1 MKEFVSVAGLRV
13 DGRRAGEVRRIRAKF
28 GLFQRV
34 DGSAYVEQGQT
45 KVMAVVYGPKEH
57 TGRKQTEEVAQTKA
71 RVTCEVTQAPFATSE
86 RKVTHK
92 ADRKKLESSL
102 AILQIFEST
111 IATQLYPRSQIDI
124 FVQVLHADGGTSPT
138 LIFVMSYRFGIGEL
152 AASINAVTLA
162 LIDAGIAMKDFVVAC
177 SAGYIQQTLLCDLN
191 YTEQS
196 ARCPDLTV
204 AMTARNNKLSL
215 VQMES
220 KLPLELFDTLMKTA
234 MDGCTQIYDILQ
246 NEVQENTW
254 RRLISR
260 EK

>member
-13 DGRRAGEVRRIRAKF
+13 DGRRSGEVRRVRAKF

-57 TGRKQTEEVAQTKA
+57 TGRKQTDEVTQTKA

-102 AILQIFEST
+102 AILQIFES
-111 IATQLYPRSQIDI
+111 IISTQLYPRSQIDI
-124 FVQVLHADGGTSPT
+124 FVQVLHADGG
-138 LIFVMSYRFGIGEL
+138 EL
-152 AASINAVTLA
+152 AACINAVSLA

-204 AMTARNNKLSL
+204 ALTARNSKLSL

-220 KLPLELFDTLMKTA
+220 KLPLELFDTLMSTA
-234 MDGCTQIYDILQ
+234 MDGCNQIYEILQ

-260 EK
+260 ET

>member
-13 DGRRAGEVRRIRAKF
+13 DGRRAGEVRRVRAKF

-57 TGRKQTEEVAQTKA
+57 SGRKQTEEVAQTKA

-102 AILQIFEST
+102 AILQIFDST
-111 IATQLYPRSQIDI
+111 ISTQLYPRSQIDI
-124 FVQVLHADGGTSPT
+124 FVQVLHADGG
-138 LIFVMSYRFGIGEL
+138 EL
-152 AASINAVTLA
+152 AACINAVSLA

-196 ARCPDLTV
+196 SRCPDLTV
-204 AMTARNNKLSL
+204 ALTARNNKLSL

-220 KLPLELFDTLMKTA
+220 KLPLELFETLMSTA
-234 MDGCTQIYDILQ
+234 KDGCSQIYDILQ

-254 RRLISR
+254 RRLVTR
-260 EK
+260 EA

>member
-13 DGRRAGEVRRIRAKF
+13 DGRRAGEVRRVRAKF

-124 FVQVLHADGGTSPT
+124 FVQVLHADGG
-138 LIFVMSYRFGIGEL
+138 EL

-254 RRLISR
+254 RRLISL

>member
-13 DGRRAGEVRRIRAKF
+13 DGRRPNEVRRVRAKF

-57 TGRKQTEEVAQTKA
+57 TGRKTAEEAAQTKA

-92 ADRKKLESSL
+92 ADRKKLETSL
-102 AILQIFEST
+102 AILQIFEANIST
-111 IATQLYPRSQIDI
+111 HLYPRSQIDI
-124 FVQVLHADGGTSPT
+124 FVQVLHADGG
-138 LIFVMSYRFGIGEL
+138 EL
-152 AASINAVTLA
+152 AACINAVTLA
-162 LIDAGIAMKDFVVAC
+162 LVDAGIAMKDFVVAC

-191 YTEQS
+191 QTEQN
-196 ARCPDLTV
+196 ARCPDLAV
-204 AMTARNNKLSL
+204 ALTPRNDKLTL
-215 VQMES
+215 VQMEC
-220 KLPLELFDTLMKTA
+220 KLPLEIFESLMTTA
-234 MDGCTQIYDILQ
+234 MEGCTQIYEILQ

-260 EK
+260 ETS

>member
-13 DGRRAGEVRRIRAKF
+13 DGRRAGEVRRVRAKF

-124 FVQVLHADGGTSPT
+124 FVQVLHADGG
-138 LIFVMSYRFGIGEL
+138 EL

-204 AMTARNNKLSL
+204 AMTARNNKVQDLSAL
-215 VQMES
+215 
-220 KLPLELFDTLMKTA
+220 LLTDFP
-234 MDGCTQIYDILQ
+234 IL
-246 NEVQENTW
+246 
-254 RRLISR
+254 
-260 EK
+260 

>member
-13 DGRRAGEVRRIRAKF
+13 DGRRAGEVRRVRAKF

-124 FVQVLHADGGTSPT
+124 FVQVLHADG
-138 LIFVMSYRFGIGEL
+138 GEL